1 MRKLLPYERALIDA
15 LQISEE
21 EYWQFYL
28 ARLNYRDEKQGTI
41 LDVRMGTGAEWALA
55 AAIISIV
62 GTVAQVAATLLAPK
76 PEVPGDKMGRQSRNP
91 FFAPRYGFNSL
102 QEVARYGEPVNLIYT
117 NADENKLAG
126 GLRVNTS
133 LVWSAVHS
141 FGTSQYM
148 QMLTV
153 IGAGPIQSF
162 DYGRTAFGQTP
173 LRDLA
178 SQRYFLYANEDQSR
192 LFFKDRK
199 LPTDVRAE
207 DDPVYTTGNA
217 DLCTVITNGQNRT
230 QGYSQAFSPT
240 TSSSLGLYD
249 VVPLRV
255 QVEDR
260 DDEGNLKQDSL
271 GINVPQSVLNG
282 FPVQGRGI
290 YWPNTWP
297 TTGVRPALPKGSLL
311 FVVFSED
318 DNKPTDQVERAAID
332 LRSAYINTFDP
343 ASTYKI
349 GAAKFKLR
357 ADNIQNGSDIEGTFV
372 FECVESGVLC
382 EEDYGTRRYQENE
395 QDLRRQKREAENTI
409 STLNTE
415 KSAAF
420 AERFKG
426 PGADKIAAFDAELE
440 EIDNAIESATAI
452 LKGNL
457 TGSELLNVIK
467 EEGVFKGIR
476 LAIDQ
481 LENDIKSA
489 NDKIDAAENT
499 IGTIRDT
506 PAGSR
511 TNAQKRQLQDAKEE
525 KAKQIAVKRAKKGE
539 LKDQYSRLTTRA
551 IEQGLYDGAKNT
563 DLREE
568 RKKLKARRRNLTKRR
583 AEVASNVERDSSAE
597 NAAQSAWTASYNAA
611 VANLNNIV
619 AQLKDE
625 DSWNDY
631 FNTKCIAK
639 IDEIRYE
646 CITKCEVVNFAF
658 KAKVFQRIQGRM
670 NKYAEEDQQGHKD
683 SDNGIRNRTSMFWL
697 WYKDPFDPTS
707 QYSLVPYV
715 FAIRNGKELDSYVG
729 LRFIAPSKAKWQF
742 KLEPIVDLAA
752 ELRTHNDGNDMPM
765 IYLRTAG
772 TKGSIAGKQITFGN
786 GFSFV
791 YKGRDPVNTIRRRP
805 PLNRTPKFV
814 DEWGL
819 FSLRSDTQISFSFES
834 GAEIALVAV
843 TEQQKQALTPSI
855 YDGMAMLGLNIYS
868 GQGVRDLRSLSAWV
882 NKGKKVRKFLDTEGN
897 YGDAV
902 ESTSYAP
909 EIFLDTI
916 LDKENGIAAY
926 ANENGIDKKQ
936 LSISQR
942 FCEENELF
950 MDGVI
955 ADPTSWREFWAQ
967 TAPFS
972 LLEFARIGGKE
983 TLIPAVPYD
992 PLYRISRAIQI
1003 SALFNQGNILEDSY
1017 KEEFLDY
1024 GDNTQDLIATIVY
1037 RNTADD
1043 NVFPQNTSLQI
1054 MRADAIEADSI
1065 RQTFDL
1071 STFVSSRE
1079 QAIKYGKL
1087 LCQQRRFSRRA
1098 IEFKTFP
1105 TESPVAP
1112 GSYIYVQLGRDQW
1125 DDIRSGV
1132 IEEGGKLNIPLVE
1145 DAINGSYTILLYN
1158 GQDSP
1163 TKLSSVSIVDNQSS
1177 ALINYE
1183 GWLFVLGIPSE
1194 VKRVFRVTDVSMEE
1208 EGEITIS
1215 AIEHPCEEVGGA
1227 TLSKIANFDDAFLI
1241 D

>member
-28 ARLNYRDEKQGTI
+28 ARLNYRDEKQGTVF
-41 LDVRMGTGAEWALA
+41 DVRNGLEVGTVAL
-55 AAIISIV
+55 ILSIV
-62 GTVAQVAATLLAPK
+62 GTLAQVGAALLAPK
-76 PEVPGDKMGRQSRNP
+76 PQAPDQKMGRQSRNQ
-91 FFAPRYGFNSL
+91 FFAPRYGFNSF
-102 QEVARYGEPVNLIYT
+102 QEVARYGEPINLIYT
-117 NADENKLAG
+117 NIDENKTAG

-148 QMLTV
+148 QMLAV

-162 DYGRTAFGQTP
+162 GYGRTAFGQTP

-178 SQRYFLYANEDQSR
+178 SQRYFLYANENQGR
-192 LFFKDRK
+192 LYFNDKK
-199 LPTDVRAE
+199 LPSDVSVA
-207 DDPVYTTGNA
+207 DDPVYTTGN
-217 DLCTVITNGQNRT
+217 DNLCSVIANAQNRT
-230 QGYSQAFSPT
+230 EGYSQAFSPT

-260 DDEGNLKQDSL
+260 DDEGRLKQDSL
-271 GINVPQSVLNG
+271 GINVTE
-282 FPVQGRGI
+282 GRGI
-290 YWPNTWP
+290 YWPATWP
-297 TTGVRPALPKGSLL
+297 TTGVRPALPKGNKLTIT
-311 FVVFSED
+311 FEED
-318 DNKPTDQVERAAID
+318 DKKPTEQVERAAID
-332 LRSAYINTFDP
+332 LRSAYIGTFDS

-349 GAAKFKLR
+349 GAAKFKLV
-357 ADNIQNGSDIEGTFV
+357 ADNIQSGSDIEGSFV
-372 FECVESGVLC
+372 FECIESGVLC
-382 EEDYGTRRYQENE
+382 EEDYSTRRYQQNE
-395 QDLRRQKREAENTI
+395 EDLRRQKREAEDAITA
-409 STLNTE
+409 LEAE
-415 KSAAF
+415 KGAAF

-452 LKGNL
+452 LKGDLSN
-457 TGSELLNVIK
+457 SELLNVVK
-467 EEGVFKGIR
+467 DEGTFNGIR
-476 LAIDQ
+476 NTIDRMEGEIKTLNDEIENLQ
-481 LENDIKSA
+481 DEISDILELRPVDRTNRQKQRLKEA
-489 NDKIDAAENT
+489 KGEKKDKINKKKEKK
-499 IGTIRDT
+499 IQLRDEF
-506 PAGSR
+506 A
-511 TNAQKRQLQDAKEE
+511 
-525 KAKQIAVKRAKKGE
+525 
-539 LKDQYSRLTTRA
+539 RLSTRA
-551 IEQGLYDGAKNT
+551 IEQGLYDSNKNT
-563 DLREE
+563 NLREE
-568 RKKLKARRRNLTKRR
+568 RKQLKIRRRRITKRR
-583 AEVASNVERDSSAE
+583 TEASSVVERDSAAE
-597 NAAQSAWTASYNAA
+597 SAAQSTWTANYNAA
-611 VANLNNIV
+611 VANLNSIV

-646 CITKCEVVNFAF
+646 CVTKCEVVNFSF

-670 NKYAEEDQQGHKD
+670 NKYAEVDQQGHKD

-697 WYKDPFDPTS
+697 WYKKPSDPIDRYT
-707 QYSLVPYV
+707 LVPYV
-715 FAIRNGKELDSYVG
+715 FGIRNGKELDAYVG
-729 LRFIAPSKAKWQF
+729 LRFIAPSKEKWQF

-752 ELRTHNDGNDMPM
+752 ELRTHNNGADMPM

-772 TKGSIAGKQITFGN
+772 YRGTISGQEISFSN
-786 GFSFV
+786 GFSIV
-791 YKGRDPVNTIRRRP
+791 YKGRSPINTIRRRP

-834 GAEIALVAV
+834 GAEISLVAV
-843 TEQQKQALTPSI
+843 TEQQKQALTPSV

-868 GQGVRDLRSLSAWV
+868 GQGVRDLRSLSVWISR
-882 NKGKKVRKFLDTEGN
+882 GKKVRKFLDTNGN
-897 YGDAV
+897 YGPIS

-916 LDKENGIAAY
+916 LDEQNGIAAY
-926 ANENGIDKKQ
+926 ANINGIDTRQ

-942 FCEENELF
+942 FCEENQLF

-955 ADPTSWREFWAQ
+955 ADPTSWREFWSQ

-992 PLYRISRAIQI
+992 SLYRISRAVQI

-1037 RNTADD
+1037 RDTAND
-1043 NVFPQNTSLQI
+1043 NVFPQNTSVQI

-1071 STFVSSRE
+1071 STFVSNRE

-1112 GSYIYVQLGRDQW
+1112 GSYIYVQLDQNQW
-1125 DDIRSGV
+1125 DDIRSGIV
-1132 IEEGGKLNIPLVE
+1132 EEDGKLNIPLAE
-1145 DAINGSYTILLYN
+1145 DVVNGSFTILLYN

-1163 TKLSSVSIVDNQSS
+1163 TKLSSVSIANNQSS
-1177 ALINYE
+1177 ALAGYE
-1183 GWLFVLGIPSE
+1183 GWLFVLGTQLTT
-1194 VKRVFRVTDVSMEE
+1194 KRVFRVTGVSMEE

-1215 AIEHPCEEVGGA
+1215 AVEHQCDEVGGT
-1227 TLSKIANFDDAFLI
+1227 TLSRIANFDDAFLI
-1241 D
+1241 E